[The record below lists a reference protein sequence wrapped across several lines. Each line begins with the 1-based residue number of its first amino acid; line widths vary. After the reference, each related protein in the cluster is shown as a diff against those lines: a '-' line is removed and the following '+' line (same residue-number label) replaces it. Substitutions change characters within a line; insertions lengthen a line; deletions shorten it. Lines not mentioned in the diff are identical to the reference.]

1 MFNLS
6 NYSNARVSELQPMN
20 EVFILSQIYYPEEN
34 VSFFNC
40 DPTSVK
46 DQTRIQ
52 FLKRL
57 VTVSYLNIS
66 RKV

>member
-20 EVFILSQIYYPEEN
+20 EVFILSQAYYPEDN
-34 VSFFNC
+34 VIFFNC

-46 DQTRIQ
+46 DQIRIQ
-52 FLKRL
+52 SLIANSEATGYIFLP
-57 VTVSYLNIS
+57 
-66 RKV
+66 

>member
-20 EVFILSQIYYPEEN
+20 EVFILSQAYYPEEN
-34 VSFFNC
+34 VIFFNC

-46 DQTRIQ
+46 DQIRIQ
-52 FLKRL
+52 SNSKQ
-57 VTVSYLNIS
+57 
-66 RKV
+66 